1 MTIEGSKQP
10 VHPVYKDDLSLVYE
24 MESQQRFFRAKLS
37 SKIDFVAGD
46 ADVIVA
52 APFGTDFIIDMEISG
67 DMGLTWAQYYRC
79 HFHKTDCTINYDDR
93 KVTVQ
98 PDTLDQYNDILAGL
112 DKEFNLI
119 ELAPA
124 IQPIGLTKRPMFQ
137 IWVSGES
144 IVSCLCGGNAF
155 EQDMM
160 ETGENRV
167 RECHFGSLDASWE
180 FNFQDPPVSGFGSP
194 FVGFFNGNGSEF
206 WSNDTTYYL
215 KYFEYSEPITDTG
228 YIGWFNGIRIIET
241 ATGNVIWE
249 FEQEKL
255 SGYED
260 DYKDIPAELVF
271 SGNPQLTAYKTSYG
285 VYGRLVTDNSVNT
298 NEIRQDDVVV
308 NNRNYHY
315 CMPYTDFQ
323 LTQSGRTSVEP
334 TKWGRNDS
342 GLYFLPP
349 DDVRQWYPVGRSQ
362 WVNTSLWVQ
371 YTSSMVIME
380 RTQRKGFTLR
390 DAFPV
395 WSVLQVLLGKVAPS
409 VTHEGTT
416 TYSDFLYGS
425 AKGITDMTR
434 LFLAPKSNVIVG
446 EYQEPAMK
454 APVTLGE
461 VLSMLRKVY
470 GCYWFVDG
478 QSRLRIEHVRWFKN
492 GGAYS
497 GDRVIGT
504 DLTEALNVRNGKPWA
519 FATSEV
525 KYNKE
530 DMPER
535 YQYEWMDDSTEMFN
549 GQPVNVLSAF
559 VHEGKVEEVTV
570 SGYTSDVDYMML
582 APEMCSKD
590 GFALLAAEAV
600 EGGYSV
606 PIVSTTFGQY
616 ALEVQNY
623 YLCMRYLVPAFLTYD
638 MPSWDIE
645 VNGRQSR
652 AAGIQRN
659 RQQTVN
665 IPVGGNDPDMLRL
678 VRTYIGDGEWGRTEI
693 NLSSRMAKTQLNYD
707 TYDEE

>member
-1 MTIEGSKQP
+1 
-10 VHPVYKDDLSLVYE
+10 
-24 MESQQRFFRAKLS
+24 
-37 SKIDFVAGD
+37 
-46 ADVIVA
+46 
-52 APFGTDFIIDMEISG
+52 
-67 DMGLTWAQYYRC
+67 
-79 HFHKTDCTINYDDR
+79 
-93 KVTVQ
+93 
-98 PDTLDQYNDILAGL
+98 
-112 DKEFNLI
+112 
-119 ELAPA
+119 
-124 IQPIGLTKRPMFQ
+124 
-137 IWVSGES
+137 
-144 IVSCLCGGNAF
+144 
-155 EQDMM
+155 
-160 ETGENRV
+160 
-167 RECHFGSLDASWE
+167 
-180 FNFQDPPVSGFGSP
+180 
-194 FVGFFNGNGSEF
+194 
-206 WSNDTTYYL
+206 
-215 KYFEYSEPITDTG
+215 
-228 YIGWFNGIRIIET
+228 
-241 ATGNVIWE
+241 
-249 FEQEKL
+249 
-255 SGYED
+255 
-260 DYKDIPAELVF
+260 
-271 SGNPQLTAYKTSYG
+271 
-285 VYGRLVTDNSVNT
+285 
-298 NEIRQDDVVV
+298 
-308 NNRNYHY
+308 
-315 CMPYTDFQ
+315 
-323 LTQSGRTSVEP
+323 
-334 TKWGRNDS
+334 
-342 GLYFLPP
+342 
-349 DDVRQWYPVGRSQ
+349 
-362 WVNTSLWVQ
+362 
-371 YTSSMVIME
+371 MVIME

-425 AKGITDMTR
+425 AKGITDMTK

-570 SGYTSDVDYMML
+570 SGYTSDVDYMLL

-600 EGGYSV
+600 SGGYAV
-606 PIVSTTFGQY
+606 PIVSTSFGIFS
-616 ALEVQNY
+616 LDVQNY
-623 YLCMRYLVPAFLTYD
+623 YLSMRYLVPAFLTDD

-645 VNGRQSR
+645 VNGQQSR
-652 AAGIQRN
+652 ARGIQRN
-659 RQQTVN
+659 RQQTIN
-665 IPVGGNDPDMLRL
+665 IPVGNTDPNMLQL